1 MKTDGDDDDVAD
13 DDDENGGDD
22 NDGNGDADHYD
33 DDDDDGDDADSDDA
47 DDDDDDDDGDADDGD
62 NDDDDVDGDEHDDDD
77 DNVLRAK
84 KHDGAHW
91 NKFGHVRQ
99 LPCLDTFDT
108 GRCKFTSQK
117 SRSHVA
123 RSFVWTRP
131 MDWKWIWPG
140 GPRSC

>member
-1 MKTDGDDDDVAD
+1 MKTDDGDDDHVAD

-33 DDDDDGDDADSDDA
+33 DDDDDGDDADNDDA
-47 DDDDDDDDGDADDGD
+47 DDDDDGDADDGD
-62 NDDDDVDGDEHDDDD
+62 TDDDYVDGDEHDDDD

-84 KHDGAHW
+84 KHDSAHW

-99 LPCLDTFDT
+99 LPCLDTFHT
-108 GRCKFTSQK
+108 GRCKLTSQK

-123 RSFVWTRP
+123 RSFVWTLP

>member
-33 DDDDDGDDADSDDA
+33 DDDDDGDDADNDDA
-47 DDDDDDDDGDADDGD
+47 DDDDDGDADDGG

-84 KHDGAHW
+84 KHDGAHG

-131 MDWKWIWPG
+131 IDWKWIWPG